1 MSNYDDF
8 KKKARETLESF
19 ADASVDAYKAT
30 EQKARILAKKTKLR
44 ASIVNDKATIRR
56 LSVEI
61 GTVYYKLFKDNPAP
75 EFERACKEI
84 AEAYEC
90 IASKEAQ
97 IEELKRSGAVRTE
110 TSPPETPDCCD
121 SNHDDEH
128 HHNDEHHH

>member
-1 MSNYDDF
+1 MANYDEF
-8 KKKARETLESF
+8 KKKAKETLESF

-30 EQKARILAKKTKLR
+30 EQKARVLARKTKLR

-84 AEAYEC
+84 TEAYEL

-97 IEELKRSGAVRTE
+97 IEELKKNSSVKSDCCT
-110 TSPPETPDCCD
+110 PENQDCCD
-121 SNHDDEH
+121 DNNNE
-128 HHNDEHHH
+128 NP

>member
-8 KKKARETLESF
+8 KTRAKVTLESL

-61 GTVYYKLFKDNPAP
+61 GTVYYKMFKENPAP
-75 EFERACKEI
+75 EFEKAVKEI
-84 AEAYEC
+84 TEAYEC
-90 IASKEAQ
+90 IAAKEAQ
-97 IEELKRSGAVRTE
+97 IDELKKSGTARAE
-110 TSPPETPDCCD
+110 PPRE
-121 SNHDDEH
+121 SSSSDERNSEN
-128 HHNDEHHH
+128 ND

>member
-8 KKKARETLESF
+8 KTKAKVTLESL

-61 GTVYYKLFKDNPAP
+61 GTVYYKMFKENPAP
-75 EFERACKEI
+75 EFEKAVKEI
-84 AEAYEC
+84 TQAYEC
-90 IASKEAQ
+90 IAAKEAQ
-97 IEELKRSGAVRTE
+97 IDELKRGGTTGAEPSRESSSSGE
-110 TSPPETPDCCD
+110 SK
-121 SNHDDEH
+121 SKN
-128 HHNDEHHH
+128 ND

>member
-8 KKKARETLESF
+8 KKKAKETLESF

-61 GTVYYKLFKDNPAP
+61 GTVYFKLYKDNPAP
-75 EFERACKEI
+75 EFEKACKEI
-84 AEAYEC
+84 AEAHKF
-90 IASKEAQ
+90 IALKEAQ
-97 IEELKRSGAVRTE
+97 IEELKRGGTR
-110 TSPPETPDCCD
+110 PPPPPKSSDCSCHENDTNCENND
-121 SNHDDEH
+121 SD
-128 HHNDEHHH
+128 HNS